1 MSEVDIYLYVSNV
14 DDYVSHV
21 DIIYGHLMFVSDV
34 DIYMCQMWIL
44 FMCIRYGCLWMSDVD
59 IIYMCQM
66 LFINVRCRYYLFVS
80 DMDIIHVC
88 QMWIVFMCVR
98 C

>member
-34 DIYMCQMWIL
+34 DIYM
-44 FMCIRYGCLWMSDVD
+44 SDVD
-59 IIYMCQM
+59 IIYVYQIWMFM
-66 LFINVRCRYYLFVS
+66 DVRCRYYLYVS
-80 DMDIIHVC
+80 DVIYKC
-88 QMWIVFMCVR
+88 QM
-98 C
+98 